1 MKVKTT
7 RYTLCATRY
16 SLLTAYCLMLT
27 ACLLLASCGK
37 KGPPTLKSYEKPDA
51 PSGLNAIHREDKII
65 LLWSYGKKENLKDF
79 DILKSDG
86 VGFQKIASVGKDESS
101 YTDTDFKTDVLY
113 KYKVVARSL
122 KNVFSNDS
130 NVITIKPG
138 PVPPAPENIS
148 FGIGNDS
155 LRISW
160 EGAGEGISYNIYKS
174 HEKGKYSINPINNAP
189 LKATSYTDNL
199 ELNRPVY
206 YTVRGVLNNESRDEG
221 PASDEIEVNPVNF
234 MPSRPGGLQAVVADD
249 KVVIMWNENPE
260 SWVMKYRIYRKISER
275 EEFKLIGESVTP
287 AFTDREKTGTRHTY
301 RVTALGSSKESEPS
315 EIVAVYF

>member
-1 MKVKTT
+1 MKVKT
-7 RYTLCATRY
+7 TRY
-16 SLLTAYCLMLT
+16 SLLTAYCLLLT

-51 PSGLNAIHREDKII
+51 PSGLKAIHREDKII

-122 KNVFSNDS
+122 KDVFSNDS
-130 NVITIKPG
+130 NVISIKPK
-138 PVPPAPENIS
+138 PVPPAPKNIS
-148 FGIGNDS
+148 FRIGNDA
-155 LRISW
+155 LHISW
-160 EGAGEGISYNIYKS
+160 ESNGKDILYNVYKTF
-174 HEKGKYSINPINNAP
+174 EKGKYEINPANNKP
-189 LKATSYTDNL
+189 LTTASYSDNL
-199 ELNRPVY
+199 ELDKPVY
-206 YTVRGVLNNESRDEG
+206 YTVRSALNGEARDEG
-221 PASDEIEVNPVNF
+221 AASDEIEVNPVNF
-234 MPSRPGGLQAVVADD
+234 MPSRPEGLQAVVADD
-249 KVVIMWNENPE
+249 KVVIMWDENPE